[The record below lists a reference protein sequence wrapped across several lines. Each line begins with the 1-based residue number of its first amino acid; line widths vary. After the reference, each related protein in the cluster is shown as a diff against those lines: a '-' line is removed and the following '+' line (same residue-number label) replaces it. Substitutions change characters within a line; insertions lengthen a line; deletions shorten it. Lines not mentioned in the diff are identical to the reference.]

1 MLKILDNVDS
11 SKRGM
16 NYSSSG
22 LSLSIRNHM
31 YNSNDNRKNYTSY
44 TCPKYSIGSI
54 SLISIYR
61 MVRTFT

>member
-31 YNSNDNRKNYTSY
+31 YNGVECQFAKHVSGRQPFS
-44 TCPKYSIGSI
+44 
-54 SLISIYR
+54 SLH
-61 MVRTFT
+61 